1 MKLRL
6 VEIKSGVLVN
16 PQKVIGL
23 VLLPNEQSQ
32 IRVYFDI
39 AETAFH
45 GFWYSDLSLDELM
58 TRLGIT
64 FVCVNQGLW
73 VNPSKVIGLYE
84 QTDKTKVYF
93 DIKEGHGSGYWNTN
107 STLEETIK
115 RLTSAE
121 LPADTGE

>member
-23 VLLPNEQSQ
+23 VLLPNEQKQ

-45 GFWYSDLSLDELM
+45 GFWYSDLPLDELM
-58 TRLGIT
+58 SRLGIA
-64 FVCVNQGLW
+64 FVNINTGLW
-73 VNPSKVIGLYE
+73 INPAKVIGLYE
-84 QTDKTKVYF
+84 QGDKTKVYF
-93 DIKEGHGSGYWNTN
+93 DIKEGHGSGYWNTDSSLSDTIRRLV
-107 STLEETIK
+107 STDL
-115 RLTSAE
+115 SVDA
-121 LPADTGE
+121 GE